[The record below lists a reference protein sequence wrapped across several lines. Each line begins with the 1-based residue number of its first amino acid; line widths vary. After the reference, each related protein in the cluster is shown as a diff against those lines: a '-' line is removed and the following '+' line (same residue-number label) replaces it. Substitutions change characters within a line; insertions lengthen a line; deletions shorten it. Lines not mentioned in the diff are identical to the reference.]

1 MWATC
6 IFHITYPRYPYS
18 CVSNQGLNLY
28 YLVGCFLT
36 QTFQLYIYMEMYF
49 GVVVVLFIH
58 IWKCI
63 VMSCLTMLC
72 CLKKKTRLSTSVN
85 ISNVHVNV
93 MCFAHESSDVILM
106 ILQKDSP
113 CGIPCLEI
121 VRCIPWI
128 MFLQI
133 YLVCFSALWD
143 LLNDSSSI
151 QCTPNCKHN
160 HLTNATWTTHVAKGE
175 LKYN

>member
-1 MWATC
+1 MMYISPRQFMINCICIALHSPVNMMRICYQNNLWATF

-121 VRCIPWI
+121 VRCIP
-128 MFLQI
+128 
-133 YLVCFSALWD
+133 
-143 LLNDSSSI
+143 
-151 QCTPNCKHN
+151 
-160 HLTNATWTTHVAKGE
+160 
-175 LKYN
+175 

>member
-1 MWATC
+1 MMYISPRQFMINCICLALHSPVNMMRHCKQHNLWATC

-121 VRCIPWI
+121 VRCIP
-128 MFLQI
+128 
-133 YLVCFSALWD
+133 
-143 LLNDSSSI
+143 
-151 QCTPNCKHN
+151 
-160 HLTNATWTTHVAKGE
+160 
-175 LKYN
+175 